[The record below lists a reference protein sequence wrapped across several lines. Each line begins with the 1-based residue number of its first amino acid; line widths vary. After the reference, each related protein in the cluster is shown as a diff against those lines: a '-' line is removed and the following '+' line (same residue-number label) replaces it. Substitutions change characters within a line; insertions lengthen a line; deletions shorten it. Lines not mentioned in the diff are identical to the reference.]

1 MVTTRSP
8 ANYFLIPIS
17 RTTLVRESPQ
27 RHTSRTNYLN
37 SYHKLNLTSYHEPRE
52 SSSNDLVLWN
62 YFVMQLFLLS
72 FPCSMY
78 LPSISR
84 TIFYQSTC
92 TLSSK
97 TFYPM
102 LRIVYDTINC
112 QTPSILTSPENQP
125 ANLLVSPP
133 LLRASLDSTTPRQ
146 SHLFSSV
153 ILCDVFDSRYK
164 EAFNKQNIVLVI
176 LWV

>member
-62 YFVMQLFLLS
+62 YFVMQLFVLS

-102 LRIVYDTINC
+102 LRIVYDTI
-112 QTPSILTSPENQP
+112 QLSDT
-125 ANLLVSPP
+125 
-133 LLRASLDSTTPRQ
+133 LDSYKSRKPTSQPPRLAASTARISWLHDAQ
-146 SHLFSSV
+146 TISL
-153 ILCDVFDSRYK
+153 ILLS
-164 EAFNKQNIVLVI
+164 NP
-176 LWV
+176 LWRVWLTL